1 MPYWIEIAQEMDFNF
16 VTERYLKS
24 GLVYQE
30 FYDGNNF
37 FWDGGSL
44 RFEAQNVHDPL
55 VTIATF
61 FNGKP
66 RLPESIRL
74 KVLDYA
80 YDARH
85 QSTERFW
92 SGLNLQTSDIV
103 TNVQF
108 FPEYRLA
115 YSELILRVRNE
126 QYKRRS
132 RWFDQEE
139 AIYTFQIP
147 EESVVSSLSLWIEG
161 KEAKARLTTKSKAE
175 EAYNTIVGR
184 EMRDPSVVYWM
195 EGNKIRVR
203 IFPCTPEEERQFK
216 IGVTSPLRIE
226 NENLLYES
234 ITFKGPD
241 FSKARAS
248 INILGDGMLPSI
260 KASSL
265 SFEEDKGL
273 LSWEG
278 RYKPHW
284 TVSLTAIPLTGKP
297 FTFNGKSYRIES
309 LTSNVK
315 PFQATSVFIDL
326 NKQWSDDELE
336 DVFNI
341 VKGKNVYALASGSH
355 IKKISTSS
363 DLQNLYKP
371 NFSLFPFHKV
381 KDPGNALVI
390 TKGDILTPNLSD
402 LSGSTFKEH
411 LFHSF
416 TGTNEKIKV
425 FDLSTQPSSYI
436 KSLDEFQILDY
447 HAGTLA
453 ELGQVVKN
461 ENFPVYNEE
470 EGIVSI
476 SSAQIQIRSEN
487 DGQTDSLAPDHLLRL
502 FAYNKVMQGIGR
514 NYFKN
519 DFLEEEL
526 ITTASTANIVTPIS
540 SLIVL
545 ETLNDYERFGIDEN
559 KDSLGNASVKS
570 SGSSTRT
577 SRMGDHYNPDTIS
590 GFCVVQKGKP
600 GISEMIE
607 VVKIN
612 SIYLR
617 VTLLCLLAIGLFIMV
632 NPGYLIIDLFMVVGI
647 LSLPATFKI
656 QKNARSLRFFWPAIA
671 ITLLSLILKSTF
683 GAYCSLIFFM
693 LLAVEMYIGKLS
705 LLTLFHLLLLSPLFK
720 YFTSLISFPL
730 RMQIAKITAGMFQ
743 LAGMDIELSGNL
755 IMFSDT
761 EFLVDKACMGL
772 HMLGYSILFGLIILG
787 LTEKKSYKL
796 SFRSITIFMILL
808 LALNFLSN
816 LCRASV
822 LILFKIMPES
832 WLHDIVGL
840 LAFTLYVL
848 LPFYLISRWWNK
860 HRKDHIS
867 SPAAGFSR
875 TTIRFSMVVALYVL
889 SVWQSRA
896 TSTSTEN
903 EPFVNLAGFSQ
914 TELENHVVKLSNQ
927 EALIYIKPPVAPY
940 KADHNPLI
948 CWQGSGYSFKKI
960 NYMHIG
966 GHKVHFAELVKGE
979 DKLYSAWW
987 FQSIDTIT
995 SDQWQWRWDAIA
1007 KNQQYSMVNVTC
1019 ATVEVLESNCLN
1031 FIQSTSQLKPIL
1043 TKTELNL

>member
-1 MPYWIEIAQEMDFNF
+1 MKEAINTLKTDKRLRMGVILFLLSAITFISTTGIKTDNAFSGAFFIEYAIAIFYMIYIFPSLKGKFFILFGDAARSYHIILLLLFNLSAYSLNRTMNVFNESTLWLTGFLIIESLALLIYVAKPNKTELLKNVLLFIFTFSLIFNIYQTLVITPLYGIGIIASIFFGISLHVLVPLSFVICLIILIYQLSDTTSSKISILAAVIITVGICSAFSLEWASIDNATQKSYHDINKPTLENEEREMPYWIEIAQEIDFNF

-80 YDARH
+80 YDSRH
-85 QSTERFW
+85 QSTDRFW

-115 YSELILRVRNE
+115 YSELILRIRNE
-126 QYKRRS
+126 QHQRRS

-147 EESVVSSLSLWIEG
+147 EQSVVSSLSLWIEG

-203 IFPCTPEEERQFK
+203 VFPCTPEEERQFK
-216 IGVTSPLRIE
+216 IGVTSPLKVE

-248 INILGDGMLPSI
+248 INILGDGVLPSI

-278 RYKPHW
+278 RYKPRW
-284 TVSLTAIPLTGKP
+284 NVSLAATPLTNQS
-297 FTFNGKSYRIES
+297 FTFNGKLYRIES

-315 PFQATSVFIDL
+315 PFQITSVFIDL
-326 NKQWSDDELE
+326 NKQWSDNELE

-341 VKGKNVYALASGSH
+341 VKGKNVYALASGNH
-355 IKKISTSS
+355 IKKINTSS

-381 KDPGNALVI
+381 KDTGNALVI

-402 LSGSTFKEH
+402 LSGSAFKEH
-411 LFHSF
+411 LFDSF
-416 TGTNEKIKV
+416 AGTNKKIKV
-425 FDLSTQPSSYI
+425 FDLSKQASSYI

-447 HAGTLA
+447 HSGTLA
-453 ELGQVVKN
+453 ELEQVVEN

-470 EGIVSI
+470 EGVVSI
-476 SSAQIQIRSEN
+476 SLAQIQIRSEN

-570 SGSSTRT
+570 SGAVPEP
-577 SRMGDHYNPDTIS
+577 H
-590 GFCVVQKGKP
+590 
-600 GISEMIE
+600 EW
-607 VVKIN
+607 
-612 SIYLR
+612 
-617 VTLLCLLAIGLFIMV
+617 AII
-632 NPGYLIIDLFMVVGI
+632 
-647 LSLPATFKI
+647 
-656 QKNARSLRFFWPAIA
+656 
-671 ITLLSLILKSTF
+671 ITL
-683 GAYCSLIFFM
+683 
-693 LLAVEMYIGKLS
+693 V
-705 LLTLFHLLLLSPLFK
+705 LF
-720 YFTSLISFPL
+720 
-730 RMQIAKITAGMFQ
+730 
-743 LAGMDIELSGNL
+743 
-755 IMFSDT
+755 
-761 EFLVDKACMGL
+761 
-772 HMLGYSILFGLIILG
+772 
-787 LTEKKSYKL
+787 
-796 SFRSITIFMILL
+796 
-808 LALNFLSN
+808 
-816 LCRASV
+816 
-822 LILFKIMPES
+822 
-832 WLHDIVGL
+832 
-840 LAFTLYVL
+840 LAF
-848 LPFYLISRWWNK
+848 
-860 HRKDHIS
+860 
-867 SPAAGFSR
+867 
-875 TTIRFSMVVALYVL
+875 
-889 SVWQSRA
+889 VW
-896 TSTSTEN
+896 
-903 EPFVNLAGFSQ
+903 
-914 TELENHVVKLSNQ
+914 
-927 EALIYIKPPVAPY
+927 
-940 KADHNPLI
+940 
-948 CWQGSGYSFKKI
+948 FKKA
-960 NYMHIG
+960 N
-966 GHKVHFAELVKGE
+966 LV
-979 DKLYSAWW
+979 
-987 FQSIDTIT
+987 F
-995 SDQWQWRWDAIA
+995 
-1007 KNQQYSMVNVTC
+1007 
-1019 ATVEVLESNCLN
+1019 
-1031 FIQSTSQLKPIL
+1031 LK
-1043 TKTELNL
+1043 